1 MKITKYFSVLVLVLL
16 SALLTTFT
24 LAYWAGEIRG
34 AEITLN
40 DDANTVTIGTA
51 GEVVTTINVNSQ
63 NDLSAVK
70 LVPQGRVRNNN
81 EVDHVTLNFN
91 VKWEDATKATR
102 GETVK
107 GTLKAIP
114 KLSILQSSNHTDL
127 FKVDVK
133 YSNETLTLNDTVGTD
148 VEVTVTFVKEPE
160 TKEVYDRIVSEILQL
175 ELALSVEA
183 NN

>member
-1 MKITKYFSVLVLVLL
+1 MKITKYLSVFVLVLL

-51 GEVVTTINVNSQ
+51 KEVVTSINVNSY
-63 NDLSAVK
+63 NDLKDIK
-70 LVPQGRVRNNN
+70 LVPQGRVTNNN
-81 EVDHVTLNFN
+81 EVDHVVLNFN
-91 VKWEDATKATR
+91 VKWEDATFATR

-107 GTLKAIP
+107 GKLKATP
-114 KLSILQSSNHTDL
+114 KLSILQSSNHTNL
-127 FKVDVK
+127 FTVDVK
-133 YSNETLTLNDTVGTD
+133 YSNEELILNDTVGTD

-175 ELALSVEA
+175 DLTLNVEA